1 MKIYC
6 GEKFP
11 LTRLRR
17 NRNSEAMR
25 DLLAQTT
32 VCPSNLI
39 LPIFVIEGKN
49 IKEKINNFT
58 IIIGRFIP
66 IPSHLK

>member
-32 VCPSNLI
+32 LCPSNLI
-39 LPIFVIEGKN
+39 LPIFVIDGKN
-49 IKEKINNFT
+49 IKEKINNLPDVFRLS
-58 IIIGRFIP
+58 ID
-66 IPSHLK
+66 